1 MNIIDRPTRDITGI
15 EKHEELPGRKKILR
29 IIQTEMP
36 KIVCFIGKVAYEKY
50 TGLKQFSKTNF
61 PKCMTVI
68 EIIGFIGS
76 SLVIWDHVPQ
86 IFEYK
91 EDVSAAM
98 VEP

>member
-1 MNIIDRPTRDITGI
+1 
-15 EKHEELPGRKKILR
+15 
-29 IIQTEMP
+29 
-36 KIVCFIGKVAYEKY
+36 
-50 TGLKQFSKTNF
+50 
-61 PKCMTVI
+61 MTVI